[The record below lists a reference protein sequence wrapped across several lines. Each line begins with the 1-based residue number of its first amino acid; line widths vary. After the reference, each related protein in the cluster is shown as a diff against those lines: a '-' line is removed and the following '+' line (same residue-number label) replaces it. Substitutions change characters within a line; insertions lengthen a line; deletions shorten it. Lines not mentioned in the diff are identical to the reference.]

1 MKEGSLL
8 CFVVMRFIKLGCFF
22 YRVFGVFGKLLMRR
36 GAWAW
41 FYDVWTWGA
50 KVLGY

>member
-1 MKEGSLL
+1 MFCSYEIHQTG
-8 CFVVMRFIKLGCFF
+8 MFF